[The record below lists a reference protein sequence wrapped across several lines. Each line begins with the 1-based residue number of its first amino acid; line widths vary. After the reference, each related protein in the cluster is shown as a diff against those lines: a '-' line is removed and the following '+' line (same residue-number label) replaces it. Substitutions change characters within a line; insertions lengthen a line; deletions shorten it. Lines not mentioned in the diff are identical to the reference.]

1 MNGQDRVERVLEWRA
16 WLATME
22 NERFFDLIR
31 MYLGEVKTPFNKQKL
46 IESLSAFLRK
56 EENKKNICALLGKN
70 DLKILSFIRLIP
82 SATYDSVSSFFTN
95 ENFGHSVYEH
105 IENLIERLLIYTV
118 EGESSPKLKINPL
131 LEETLEGHLGIEWL
145 LDDSTQDKK
154 TEASA
159 FVLTPMFIASFV
171 SYVSRHPE
179 LCKANGE
186 LKKKSSEELVSLY
199 GSSLDEKKIVPCIQK
214 LMDGMFCLALIEQN
228 EKGIQPKWEQLQKYA
243 ELDYYTALILL
254 ATASV
259 LHLTRQTLQKYSS
272 VLMNLFQ
279 VVSQKAY
286 TSSNLK
292 RLAFLLMEKNWNN
305 DSGMGGRFQ
314 SILARHDS
322 SFSDD
327 DEPGNKIL
335 YSIIDNSINL
345 GALRSVGKD
354 ENDEELYVPVMPD
367 DLESLVS
374 SSKKVLSVDTSL
386 SITVM
391 PGLSLAELLPFAR
404 MMDICHYDVAAVYEM
419 NRHSVT
425 RYFDTCARPDDI
437 ISLLNSYSAFPMPQ
451 NLGVII
457 DEWYAAYSSAKLY
470 YGYVLKLSE
479 HNSAIAEKSPVIS
492 SHLIEKLAPGVYL
505 LDLKDD
511 EEVQDLMVKS
521 GMEFTGKIRKVKDRQ
536 TVISYP
542 MIQAPVDD
550 RQFSAHKRDSFA
562 VEEKTTRDFLKDM
575 ETSLSKMEM
584 STEQREGLAERI
596 ERRIIVN
603 PEQLRP
609 SSVRFEKLEALAMDY
624 SGKIHVAENAMQTK
638 SLVEIE
644 IEQNIKPIVGMPV
657 DLEKSSGNA
666 SVTLRCKDGSM
677 KKVSISSA
685 KSIKKIREKLE
696 Y

>member
-596 ERRIIVN
+596 ERHIIVN